1 MMKYLKKAKK
11 VVIEYWEIFVA
22 AFMLLLGVVI
32 GTSGGRE
39 KVSQKDVDAR
49 KKAEKSIQK
58 GTDRA
63 IEDYHNARAENAS
76 AKLEKEQ
83 EADKKEKQRKE
94 DLLNDSSK
102 LDKVLKGKYDLN
114 GE

>member
-1 MMKYLKKAKK
+1 MKYLKKAKK
-11 VVIEYWEIFVA
+11 AIVEYWEIFVA
-22 AFMLLLGVVI
+22 AFILLLGVII

-39 KVSQKDVDAR
+39 KVSQKDADAR
-49 KKAEKSIQK
+49 KKAAKSIQK

-63 IEDYHNARAENAS
+63 IEENAS
-76 AKLEKEQ
+76 VKLEKEQ

-94 DLLNDSSK
+94 DLLNNSSK
-102 LDKVLKGKYDLN
+102 LDKVLKDKYSLD

>member
-1 MMKYLKKAKK
+1 MKYLKKAKK
-11 VVIEYWEIFVA
+11 AIVEYWEIFVA
-22 AFMLLLGVVI
+22 AFILLLGVII

-39 KVSQKDVDAR
+39 KVSQKDADAR
-49 KKAEKSIQK
+49 KKAAKSIQK

-63 IEDYHNARAENAS
+63 IEDYHDAREENAS
-76 AKLEKEQ
+76 VKLEKEQ

-102 LDKVLKGKYDLN
+102 LDKVLKDKYGLN

>member
-22 AFMLLLGVVI
+22 AFMLLLGVAI

-39 KVSQKDVDAR
+39 KVSQKDADAR
-49 KKAEKSIQK
+49 KKAAKTIQK

-63 IEDYHNARAENAS
+63 IEDYHDAREENAS
-76 AKLEKEQ
+76 EKLEKEQ
-83 EADKKEKQRKE
+83 EADKKVSQRKE
-94 DLLNDSSK
+94 ELLNDSSK
-102 LDKVLKGKYDLN
+102 LDKVLKDKYGLSGD
-114 GE
+114 

>member
-1 MMKYLKKAKK
+1 MKYLKKAKK
-11 VVIEYWEIFVA
+11 VIVEYWEIFVA
-22 AFMLLLGVVI
+22 AFILLLGVII

-39 KVSQKDVDAR
+39 KVSQKDADAR
-49 KKAEKSIQK
+49 KKAAKSIQK

-63 IEDYHNARAENAS
+63 IEDYHDAREKNAS
-76 AKLEKEQ
+76 VKLEKEQ

-102 LDKVLKGKYDLN
+102 LDKVLKDKYGLN

>member
-1 MMKYLKKAKK
+1 MKYLKKAKK
-11 VVIEYWEIFVA
+11 AIVEYWEIFVA
-22 AFMLLLGVVI
+22 AFILLLGVII

-39 KVSQKDVDAR
+39 KVSQKDADAR
-49 KKAEKSIQK
+49 KKAAKSIQK

-63 IEDYHNARAENAS
+63 IEDYHDAREENAS
-76 AKLEKEQ
+76 VKLEKEQ

-94 DLLNDSSK
+94 DLLNNSSK
-102 LDKVLKGKYDLN
+102 LDKVLKDKYGLD

>member
-1 MMKYLKKAKK
+1 MKYLKKAKK
-11 VVIEYWEIFVA
+11 AIVEYWEIFVA
-22 AFMLLLGVVI
+22 TFILLLGVII

-39 KVSQKDVDAR
+39 KVSQKDADAR
-49 KKAEKSIQK
+49 KKAAKSIQK

-63 IEDYHNARAENAS
+63 IEDYHDAREENAS
-76 AKLEKEQ
+76 VKLEKEQ

-94 DLLNDSSK
+94 DLLNNSSK
-102 LDKVLKGKYDLN
+102 LDKVLKDKYGLD

>member
-1 MMKYLKKAKK
+1 MKYLKKAKK
-11 VVIEYWEIFVA
+11 AIVEYWEIFVA
-22 AFMLLLGVVI
+22 AFILLLGVII

-39 KVSQKDVDAR
+39 KVSQKDADAR
-49 KKAEKSIQK
+49 KKAAKSIQK

-63 IEDYHNARAENAS
+63 IEDYHDAREENAS
-76 AKLEKEQ
+76 VKLEKEQ

-94 DLLNDSSK
+94 DLLNNSSK
-102 LDKVLKGKYDLN
+102 LDKVLKDKYSLD

>member
-1 MMKYLKKAKK
+1 MKYLKKAKK
-11 VVIEYWEIFVA
+11 AIVEYWEIFVA
-22 AFMLLLGVVI
+22 AFILLLGVII

-39 KVSQKDVDAR
+39 KVSQKDADAR
-49 KKAEKSIQK
+49 KKAAKSIQK

-63 IEDYHNARAENAS
+63 IEDYHDVREENAS
-76 AKLEKEQ
+76 VKLEKEQ

-94 DLLNDSSK
+94 DLLNNSSK
-102 LDKVLKGKYDLN
+102 LDKVLKDKYSLD